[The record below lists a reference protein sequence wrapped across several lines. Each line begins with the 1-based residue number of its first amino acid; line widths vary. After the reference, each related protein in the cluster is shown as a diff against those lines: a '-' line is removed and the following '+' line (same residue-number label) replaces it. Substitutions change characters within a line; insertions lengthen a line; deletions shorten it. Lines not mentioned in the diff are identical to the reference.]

1 MGAAR
6 KTPLNAAAVAVIISA
21 ASLGVKDPDASVGLS
36 PAITERSVRAL
47 SPSRSLGMLSTA
59 LQVLAFALALLGT
72 LGGTVATLLPN
83 WAVSA
88 ESWSGSM
95 SPVQQMQGLWLDC
108 VWFSS
113 GVFSCA
119 AKTSA
124 LSLPAHLQATR
135 AAMVLSSLVAA
146 LGLCLASLGLKCTRW
161 GGGRRAK
168 GHTAVAAG
176 GCFVLAG
183 LLCLAPAS
191 WFASEVVG
199 AFLASD
205 LPASSKYQPGGALCV
220 TFVSAGFLLAGG
232 VIFCMSCPGAGTRS
246 GLPDA
251 GGGGGGCCAGHQ
263 DTVPAFRHQR
273 PGQEQHAEP
282 PKNKQNKSFRL
293 QTHQDCNCVRDRN
306 QDRVKNTDC
315 DCERVQKRD
324 QDQDRARYC
333 TCRRDKGQRFNSSP
347 PKLQAKDMK
356 GNYVLQ
362 EYV

>member
-1 MGAAR
+1 
-6 KTPLNAAAVAVIISA
+6 
-21 ASLGVKDPDASVGLS
+21 
-36 PAITERSVRAL
+36 
-47 SPSRSLGMLSTA
+47 MLSTA

-119 AKTSA
+119 AKTSS

-135 AAMVLSSLVAA
+135 AAMVLSCLVAA

-220 TFVSAGFLLAGG
+220 TFISAGFLLAGG
-232 VIFCMSCPGAGTRS
+232 VIFCMSCPGGGPRS

-251 GGGGGGCCAGHQ
+251 VGGGRVHQ
-263 DTVPAFRHQR
+263 DPVPAYRRQGPR
-273 PGQEQHAEP
+273 KEQHVVP
-282 PKNKQNKSFRL
+282 PKNQQNKSVRL
-293 QTHQDCNCVRDRN
+293 QTHQDCNCDRN
-306 QDRVKNTDC
+306 RVQNTDC
-315 DCERVQKRD
+315 ECERVQKRD
-324 QDQDRARYC
+324 QDVDWARYC
-333 TCRRDKGQRFNSSP
+333 TCRQDQDQRFYSSP
-347 PKLQAKDMK
+347 SKLQAKDIK

>member
-1 MGAAR
+1 
-6 KTPLNAAAVAVIISA
+6 
-21 ASLGVKDPDASVGLS
+21 
-36 PAITERSVRAL
+36 
-47 SPSRSLGMLSTA
+47 MLSTA
-59 LQVLAFALALLGT
+59 LQVLAFALALLGA
-72 LGGTVATLLPN
+72 LGGAVATLLPN

-135 AAMVLSSLVAA
+135 AAMVLSCLVAA
-146 LGLCLASLGLKCTRW
+146 LGLCLAALGLKCTRW

-232 VIFCMSCPGAGTRS
+232 VIFCMSCPGGGPRS
-246 GLPDA
+246 ELP
-251 GGGGGGCCAGHQ
+251 GGGGGGCFPGRQ
-263 DTVPAFRHQR
+263 DAVPAYQHQG
-273 PGQEQHAEP
+273 PGQELQMER
-282 PKNKQNKSFRL
+282 PKHRRNKSVRL
-293 QTHQDCNCVRDRN
+293 QTDQDCVCERGRDRDQDRDRDRDKDCDCDCARVRDR
-306 QDRVKNTDC
+306 DRDR
-315 DCERVQKRD
+315 DQKRD
-324 QDQDRARYC
+324 CVCDRVQNRDRAQDCSCDRDQDHASPSKHRSK
-333 TCRRDKGQRFNSSP
+333 DLKGS
-347 PKLQAKDMK
+347 
-356 GNYVLQ
+356 YVLQ